1 MEMKTYLEDA
11 LLKRFEEMPAFNRK
25 QQPDAFS
32 RFERVKTAN
41 VDSKMEDGIYKIVS
55 YSTLI
60 AEVDKDKK
68 VVKLNPKDYSR
79 TTKMLKDRIKNAYKD
94 YKFVSLNEEV
104 IAEGEDSNVKE
115 AQKVIGLL
123 LRQLKDAID
132 GKHTG
137 DGSLDQLMENTE
149 DMSVKELTDLIKA
162 YGGNSTA
169 KAMLVA
175 AIEEINS

>member
-60 AEVDKDKK
+60 AEVDQDKK
-68 VVKLNPKDYSR
+68 IVKLNPKDYSR
-79 TTKMLKDRIKNAYKD
+79 TTKMLKNRIKDAYKD

-104 IAEGEDSNVKE
+104 IAEGEDSDEKKAKE
-115 AQKVIGLL
+115 IIGQL
-123 LRQLKDAID
+123 LRQLQFALA
-132 GKHTG
+132 GNRG
-137 DGSLDQLMENTE
+137 SASLDQLMENTE

-162 YGGNSTA
+162 YGGNTTA
-169 KAMLVA
+169 KAMLIA
-175 AIEEINS
+175 AIEEQNE

>member
-60 AEVDKDKK
+60 AEVVKDKK
-68 VVKLNPKDYSR
+68 VVKLNPRDYSR
-79 TTKMLKDRIKNAYKD
+79 TTKMLKSRIKDAYKD
-94 YKFVSLNEEV
+94 YKFVALEGA
-104 IAEGEDSNVKE
+104 ILEGEDSNVKE

-137 DGSLDQLMENTE
+137 DGSLDQLMQNTE

-162 YGGNSTA
+162 YGGNTTA
-169 KAMLVA
+169 KAMLIA
-175 AIEEINS
+175 AIGEQNE